1 MARAHWAH
9 WSKAAGKPWWP
20 RLPGDRSGL
29 PPGVGVTPRR
39 RSDAAR
45 SPTRRCWPRT
55 VLAAVACSSRRAR
68 ALLSPAG
75 RRAAAGHPTS
85 VCSVYMRRVC
95 ECVCVGPSH
104 AAPTCPRVHAHVHR
118 ANTAPHTPFSK
129 RGHLCPSSAP
139 ALSTEWTVWSWKLRT
154 RMASSWSLPQKS
166 VQTRGRVTLQSHLA
180 SLLPPER
187 PAGPRSPR
195 VAGHWGAD
203 AEGPCAR
210 WSPRHCRVGGQD
222 CRGGGGG
229 TPLLI

>member
-1 MARAHWAH
+1 MA
-9 WSKAAGKPWWP
+9 P
-20 RLPGDRSGL
+20 
-29 PPGVGVTPRR
+29 PPGRQVRPPHRGRG
-39 RSDAAR
+39 DAALQVR
-45 SPTRRCWPRT
+45 RGPTRRCWPRT

-75 RRAAAGHPTS
+75 RRAAGRAPDVS
-85 VCSVYMRRVC
+85 VFGPHAACVRVC
-95 ECVCVGPSH
+95 VCRTFTCRPYVSTR
-104 AAPTCPRVHAHVHR
+104 ACTRAPCIHVPR

-139 ALSTEWTVWSWKLRT
+139 ALSTEWTVRSWKFRT

-166 VQTRGRVTLQSHLA
+166 VQTRGRVTLRSHLA

-210 WSPRHCRVGGQD
+210 WSPRHRRVGGQD

>member
-20 RLPGDRSGL
+20 RLPGDRSG
-29 PPGVGVTPRR
+29 PPTGVGVTPRC

-45 SPTRRCWPRT
+45 PGGAGHAQCSPPWPVPRGEPEP
-55 VLAAVACSSRRAR
+55 CSAPRGAGR
-68 ALLSPAG
+68 PAG
-75 RRAAAGHPTS
+75 RPTS
-85 VCSVYMRRVC
+85 VCSVYMWRVC

-104 AAPTCPRVHAHVHR
+104 AAPTCPRVDAHVHR

-139 ALSTEWTVWSWKLRT
+139 ALSTERTVRSWKLRT

-166 VQTRGRVTLQSHLA
+166 VQTRGRVTLRSHLA

-210 WSPRHCRVGGQD
+210 WSPRHRRVGGQD